1 MTRSIHGSI
10 EVVMSTYR
18 FSADDSLLSRGTVV
32 VPVTEGEGLPAW
44 LNTLNEQLDGR
55 IARALSAAEFKG
67 KCGQNVE
74 LLAVRDDLERLIIV
88 GAGKAKDLDPYGS
101 ERLGGRI
108 VAALMQRKITQAAVL
123 ATAPEGAPLAPAAF
137 AARLASGMALRNYLF
152 DRYKSAAQQN
162 GEGENGGE
170 NGEACSNG
178 AGDTGKGGKKRRVE
192 QLDLIVADADVAEA
206 AEKDF
211 ALLKALADS
220 VHLARDLVNEPGNVL
235 NPVTFAKRIAELE
248 EVGLEVEIL
257 KRKQLKKLGFNALL
271 AVGQGSRTPPRVAIM
286 RWNGGKEGEKPLVF
300 VGKGVT
306 FDSGGISIKPS
317 QGMDEMK
324 GDMGGAAA
332 VVGTMRALAA
342 RKVPVN
348 AIGIV
353 GLVEN
358 MPDGKAQRPGDIV
371 RAYDGQTIAVLNT
384 DAEGRLVLADCLAYA
399 RDTFDPALMIDLATL
414 TGAILIALGKEYA
427 GLFANDDDIAEG
439 LRTAGEETGEKVWR
453 MPLGPAYDKLID
465 HDVADM
471 KNIGGRNA
479 GAITAAQFLKRF
491 VGKVPWA
498 HLDVAGTAMAAE
510 KTDINDSWGS
520 GWGVRLLNAFVE
532 KRLQREDA

>member
-1 MTRSIHGSI
+1 MGA
-10 EVVMSTYR
+10 YR
-18 FSADDSLLSRGTVV
+18 FSADDSLLMRGTVV
-32 VPVTEGEGLPAW
+32 IPALEGEGLPSW
-44 LNTLNEQLDGR
+44 LSTLNEQLDGR
-55 IARALSAAEFKG
+55 IARALAAADFKG
-67 KCGQNVE
+67 KCGQSVE
-74 LLAVRDDLERLIIV
+74 VLAVTDDLERLIVI
-88 GAGKAKDLDPYGS
+88 GAGKAGKLDSYGC

-108 VAALMQRKITQAAVL
+108 VAALMQRRITTAVVL
-123 ATAPEGAPLAPAAF
+123 AILPEKVSLAPQDF

-152 DRYKSAAQQN
+152 DRYKSGSGKEAEGDSAVGN
-162 GEGENGGE
+162 GDSCATDAEGN
-170 NGEACSNG
+170 
-178 AGDTGKGGKKRRVE
+178 GKGSKKRRV
-192 QLDLIVADADVAEA
+192 QRVDLIVSSAEVAEA
-206 AEKDF
+206 AEEAF
-211 ALLKALADS
+211 APLKVIADS

-235 NPVTFAKRIAELE
+235 NPVTFAKRITELE
-248 EVGLEVEIL
+248 EFGIEIEIL
-257 KRKQLKKLGFNALL
+257 KRKDLRKLGFNALL

-286 RWNGGKEGEKPLVF
+286 RWNGGEQSERPIVF

-342 RKVPVN
+342 RKAPVN
-348 AIGIV
+348 AVGIV

-399 RDTFDPALMIDLATL
+399 RDKFDPALMIDLATL

-427 GLFANDDDIAEG
+427 GLFASDDDLAES
-439 LRTAGEETGEKVWR
+439 LCKAGEETGEKVWR
-453 MPLGPAYDKLID
+453 MPLGRAYDKLIE

-479 GAITAAQFLKRF
+479 GSITAAQFLKRF

-510 KTDINDSWGS
+510 KTDLNDSWGS
-520 GWGVRLLNAFVE
+520 GWGVRLLNAFVDG
-532 KRLQREDA
+532 RLRREDA